1 VSLLEAQDVT
11 VYYGP
16 RCAVDHLCLAVGPG
30 EVVGLLGPNGAG
42 KTTTFRVLAGL
53 LKPSS
58 GGAVLL
64 DGRPLLGPLHHRVRA
79 GLGYLPQESS
89 LLEGM
94 SALDQV
100 SVALNV
106 RGAPMEEA
114 MGFLEQVGLQDRALA
129 VPHEL
134 SGGERRRL
142 ELARCLAVKPEVLL
156 LDEPFAGL
164 DPRVVSELS
173 RLIRGL
179 AEQGLGV
186 LLTDHA
192 VREALG
198 VCDRVLL
205 LDEGR
210 ILVEGAVADV
220 AVHPL
225 ARSRWLGDDFS
236 LEGLN

>member
-1 VSLLEAQDVT
+1 M
-11 VYYGP
+11 
-16 RCAVDHLCLAVGPG
+16 
-30 EVVGLLGPNGAG
+30 GLLGPNGAG

-53 LKPSS
+53 LHVDTTGTVS
-58 GGAVLL
+58 L
-64 DGRPLLGPLHHRVRA
+64 DGTALTGPLHERVHA

-94 SALDQV
+94 CALDQV
-100 SVALNV
+100 GVALNA
-106 RGAPMEEA
+106 RGASLEEA
-114 MGFLEQVGLQDRALA
+114 WKFLEQVGLQDKARAR
-129 VPHEL
+129 PREL

-142 ELARCLAVKPEVLL
+142 ELARCLAVVPRVLL

-164 DPRVVSELS
+164 DPKVVSELCT
-173 RLIRGL
+173 LIRAL
-179 AEQGLGV
+179 AAEGIGV

-192 VREALG
+192 VREAMG

-210 ILVEGAVADV
+210 VLVEGAVAEV

-225 ARSRWLGDDFS
+225 ARSRWLGEDFS
-236 LEGLN
+236 LGALE

>member
-1 VSLLEAQDVT
+1 MSLLEAQDVT

-16 RCAVDHLCLAVGPG
+16 RCAVDHLCLAVGAG

-53 LKPSS
+53 LDS
-58 GGAVLL
+58 GGPGKVLL
-64 DGRPLLGPLHHRVRA
+64 DGRTLRGPLHHRVRA

-89 LLEGM
+89 LLDGM

-100 SVALNV
+100 GVALTA
-106 RGAPMEEA
+106 RGESAQHA
-114 MGFLEQVGLQDRALA
+114 WGYLEQVGLRDRSAA
-129 VPHEL
+129 VPNEL

-164 DPRVVSELS
+164 DPRGVSELS
-173 RLIRGL
+173 GLIREL
-179 AEQGLGV
+179 AGQGLGV

-192 VREALG
+192 VREALE

-210 ILVEGAVADV
+210 VLVEGAVADV

-225 ARSRWLGDDFS
+225 ARSRWLGEDFQ
-236 LEGLN
+236 LGALK

>member
-1 VSLLEAQDVT
+1 MSLLEARDVT
-11 VYYGP
+11 VDYGP
-16 RCAVDHLCLAVGPG
+16 RCAVDHLCLTVGAG

-53 LKPSS
+53 LEPRA
-58 GGAVLL
+58 GGMVLL
-64 DGRPLLGPLHHRVRA
+64 DDRPLSGPLHHRVRS
-79 GLGYLPQESS
+79 GLGYLPQDSS

-94 SALDQV
+94 SSIDQV
-100 SVALNV
+100 SVALNA
-106 RGAPMEEA
+106 RGAPVEQA
-114 MGFLEQVGLQDRALA
+114 MGFLEQVGLEDRAEA
-129 VPHEL
+129 VPQEL

-142 ELARCLAVKPEVLL
+142 ELARCLAVLPRVLL

-173 RLIRGL
+173 GLIRSL
-179 AEQGLGV
+179 AERGLGI

-192 VREALG
+192 VREALA

-210 ILVEGAVADV
+210 VLVEGTVEEV

-225 ARSRWLGDDFS
+225 ARSRWLGEDFH
-236 LEGLN
+236 LDGLD